1 MAWHF
6 YMSSE
11 LRRPVR
17 QGARL
22 VGGLSWAGT
31 AGLSIP
37 SLQDPLHRKLWSHL
51 QLTMLVPTE
60 HQIARKLNVS

>member
-6 YMSSE
+6 YMSFK
-11 LRRPVR
+11 LPRPVW

-31 AGLSIP
+31 AGLNIP
-37 SLQDPLHRKLWSHL
+37 SLQNSLPRKLWSHL
-51 QLTMLVPTE
+51 QLTVLVLTE
-60 HQIARKLNVS
+60 HHIVRKLKFS